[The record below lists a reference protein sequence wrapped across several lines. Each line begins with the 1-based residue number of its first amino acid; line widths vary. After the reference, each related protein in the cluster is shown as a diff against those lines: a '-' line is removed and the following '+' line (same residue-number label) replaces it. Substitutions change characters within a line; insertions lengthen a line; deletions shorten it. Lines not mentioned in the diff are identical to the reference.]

1 MLYVLKKSQRIAN
14 VYRIKGYLNQFANGH
29 KTNFIQKRG
38 KLIETKPDRI
48 YMFIDKIIFAL

>member
-1 MLYVLKKSQRIAN
+1 MFWRKSQRIAN